1 MRLHDLKPAPG
12 SVKRPKRVGRGPGSG
27 HGKTSC
33 RGQKGQRSRSGGGVS
48 PWFEGGQTPIHR
60 RLPKRGFKC
69 PTSKRYAIVNLE
81 ALERKF
87 APEDVVTPEV
97 LRDKGLVKKMYN
109 GVKIL
114 ARGELTKPLTVKA
127 HAFSS
132 QALEKIEA
140 AGGKAEVLR
149 P

>member
-1 MRLHDLKPAPG
+1 MRLHDLRPAPG
-12 SVKRPKRVGRGPGSG
+12 AIKKPKRVGRGPGSG

-33 RGQKGQRSRSGGGVS
+33 RGQKGQRSRSGGGVA

-69 PTSKRYAIVNLE
+69 PNRKEYAIVNLE
-81 ALERKF
+81 SLEIKF
-87 APEDVVTPEV
+87 QAGDVVTPEALKEV
-97 LRDKGLVKKMYN
+97 GLVKRMGH

-127 HAFSS
+127 HLFSR
-132 QALEKIEA
+132 QAAEKIEA
-140 AGGKAEVLR
+140 AGGKVEVIE
-149 P
+149 

>member
-1 MRLHDLKPAPG
+1 MRLHDLRPAPG
-12 SVKRPKRVGRGPGSG
+12 AVKKPKRVGRGPGSG

-33 RGQKGQRSRSGGGVS
+33 RGQKGQRSRSGGGVA

-69 PTSKRYAIVNLE
+69 PTRKEYAIVNLE
-81 ALERKF
+81 TLEIKF
-87 APEDVVTPEV
+87 QAGDVVTPEV
-97 LRDKGLVKKMYN
+97 LREIGLVKRLGH
-109 GVKIL
+109 GVKVL

-127 HAFSS
+127 HLFSR
-132 QALEKIEA
+132 QAIEKIEA

-149 P
+149 

>member
-1 MRLHDLKPAPG
+1 
-12 SVKRPKRVGRGPGSG
+12 GPGSG

-33 RGQKGQRSRSGGGVS
+33 RGQKGQRSRSGGGVA

-69 PTSKRYAIVNLE
+69 PTRKEYAIVNLE
-81 ALERKF
+81 TLEIKF
-87 APEDVVTPEV
+87 QAGDVVTPEG
-97 LRDKGLVKKMYN
+97 LREIGLVKRLGH
-109 GVKIL
+109 GVKVL

-127 HAFSS
+127 HLFSR
-132 QALEKIEA
+132 QAIEKIEA

-149 P
+149 